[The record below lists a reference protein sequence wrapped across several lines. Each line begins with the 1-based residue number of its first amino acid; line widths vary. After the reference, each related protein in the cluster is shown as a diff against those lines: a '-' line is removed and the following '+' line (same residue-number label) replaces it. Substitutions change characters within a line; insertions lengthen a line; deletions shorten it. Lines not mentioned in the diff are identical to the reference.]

1 MRLLISI
8 LLLSVTVPAYAG
20 IRVITTTT
28 DIAAITRAV
37 GGDAVSVVSLT
48 RGTRDPHFAE
58 ARPSMIRQAYQADL
72 LINIGAGLE
81 VGWLPALL
89 QASRNNAIQPG
100 NPGYLDLSQSVT
112 LLGKP
117 TGPVTRDMGD
127 VHAEGNPHYW
137 LDPNNGAVMAK
148 AIASRLMQLDPGNSN
163 QYKIAAEKFVSD
175 LRLRISGWQKQ
186 LAGLKGKKAIAYHTS
201 LLYLAHGFGFTIVDQ
216 VESKPGIAPSPTHLQ
231 ALVNRIKQEKIGFII
246 MEPYYE
252 QRSTRWLTDKTNIKV
267 VVIPQSVNSMDGVDS
282 YLKLFDEIVSRLVRM
297 Q

>member
-8 LLLSVTVPAYAG
+8 VLLFIAAPTYAG

-72 LINIGAGLE
+72 LISIGAGME

-100 NPGYLDLSQSVT
+100 NPGYLDLSESVT

-117 TGPVTRDMGD
+117 TGPVTRDLGD

-137 LDPNNGAVMAK
+137 LDPNNGAIMAK
-148 AIASRLMQLDPGNSN
+148 AIASHLMQLDPDNSN
-163 QYKIAAEKFVSD
+163 QYKIAAETFVSD
-175 LRLRISGWQKQ
+175 LRQRIPVWQKQ
-186 LAGLKGKKAIAYHTS
+186 LAGLQGKKAIAYHTS

-216 VESKPGIAPSPTHLQ
+216 VEPKPGIAPSPTHLQ

-252 QRSTRWLTDKTNIKV
+252 QRSSRWLTDKTNIKV
-267 VVIPQSVNSMDGVDS
+267 VVIPQSVDSMDGVDS
-282 YLKLFDEIVSRLVRM
+282 YIKLFDEIVSRLMRA